1 MLSTVCIE
9 TWCQIAPR
17 SGQVVVLDNYTGGED
32 FLTLSSIIVSLFLH
46 WVISK
51 KDQIRFVA
59 RFAPYKLATNLLRYN
74 FWICD
79 VGPDPDYKSRICS
92 RFVSSLYAGT

>member
-17 SGQVVVLDNYTGGED
+17 SGQAVVLANCTGEED
-32 FLTLSSIIVSLFLH
+32 FLTRSAIIVLLLLH

-51 KDQIRFVA
+51 KDQIRFVV

-92 RFVSSLYAGT
+92 RFVSSLYAST